1 MNQGKKILFTASAL
15 TVGAYFLFAGL
26 FKAKPFL
33 AALVTAVILAMLML
47 PVAKKLESWGVNRLL
62 SSLLNTL
69 FLFLISLGF
78 LALIS
83 VQVQQFVTDWD
94 KAEEKIMPHIEKLE
108 QYVYAKTPINKE
120 DVKKQQEQST
130 SGMGKQ
136 AASFVGGLYTF
147 TGDYLLTL
155 IYIFFLLNYRA
166 KFKKFVIKLF
176 SDDKK
181 ETVTKVL
188 YESAKITQGYLWGKF
203 LLMIFIAVLYAIGMG
218 ISGVENFIIIS
229 LLASLLSIIPY
240 IGNIIGFFIAVG
252 LGFVASGDTNALL
265 GIVITFA
272 AVQFIETYFFE
283 PYIVGDNVNLD
294 PLMTILIVVVGSLT
308 WGVIGMIVSVPVL
321 GVINVV
327 FSHVPVLKP
336 YSYLLSNNKDGR

>member
-1 MNQGKKILFTASAL
+1 MNQGKKILFTASAFI
-15 TVGAYFLFAGL
+15 VGGYFLFAGL

-47 PVAKKLESWGVNRLL
+47 PVAKKLEGWGVNRVL

-69 FLFLISLGF
+69 FLFLVSVGF

-83 VQVQQFVTDWD
+83 VQVQQFVIDWD
-94 KAEEKIMPHIEKLE
+94 KAEEKIMPQIEKLE
-108 QYVYAKTPINKE
+108 KYIYDKTPINKE
-120 DVKKQQEQST
+120 HVKKQQKESA

-136 AASFVGGLYTF
+136 VANFAGGLYTF

-166 KFKKFVIKLF
+166 KFRKFFLKLF
-176 SDDKK
+176 PEDKK
-181 ETVTKVL
+181 ETVDKVL
-188 YESAKITQGYLWGKF
+188 YDSAKITQGYLWGKF
-203 LLMIFIAVLYAIGMG
+203 LLMIFIAILYAIGMG

-229 LLASLLSIIPY
+229 LLASLLSIVPY
-240 IGNIIGFFIAVG
+240 IGNIIGFFIAIG
-252 LGFVASGDTNALL
+252 LGYVASGDNGALL

-283 PYIVGDNVNLD
+283 PYVVGDNVNLD

-308 WGVIGMIVSVPVL
+308 WGVVGMILSVPVL
-321 GVINVV
+321 GIINVV
-327 FSHVPVLKP
+327 FGHVPVLKP

>member
-1 MNQGKKILFTASAL
+1 MNQGKKILFAASAL
-15 TVGAYFLFAGL
+15 IVGAYFLFAGL
-26 FKAKPFL
+26 VHAKPLL
-33 AALVTAVILAMLML
+33 ASFVMAVILAMLML
-47 PVAKKLESWGVNRLL
+47 PVANKLEGWGVNRIL

-78 LALIS
+78 MALVS
-83 VQVQQFVTDWD
+83 LQVHQFVSDWD
-94 KAEEKIMPHIEKLE
+94 KAEQKIMPQIEKLE
-108 QYVYAKTPINKE
+108 KYIYDKTPINKA
-120 DVKKQQEQST
+120 DVKKQQKESA

-136 AASFVGGLYTF
+136 VASFAGGLYNF

-166 KFKKFVIKLF
+166 KFRKFFLKLF
-176 SDDKK
+176 PEDKQ
-181 ETVTKVL
+181 ETVDKVL
-188 YESAKITQGYLWGKF
+188 YGSAKITQGYLWGKF

-218 ISGVENFIIIS
+218 ISGVDNFIIIS
-229 LLASLLSIIPY
+229 LLAALLSFIPFV
-240 IGNIIGFFIAVG
+240 GNIIGFFIAIG

-283 PYIVGDNVNLD
+283 PYVVGDNVNLD

-308 WGVIGMIVSVPVL
+308 WGVVGMILSVPIL
-321 GVINVV
+321 GIVNVIC
-327 FSHVPVLKP
+327 SHVPPLKP